1 VTLTDAGPLIALI
14 NRNDP
19 NHGTCAAALSGLPSG
34 PLATT
39 WPCFTEAMYL
49 LFRAGGFPAQQ
60 ELWRLV
66 ADGRLILHDL
76 SPTATLRS
84 AALME
89 KYRDRPMD
97 LADATLVALAESL
110 STEEVF
116 TLDRDFHIYRLISG
130 APLRLIP

>member
-14 NRNDP
+14 NRADP
-19 NHGTCAAALSGLPSG
+19 NHGMCAAALSTLPSG
-34 PLATT
+34 SLLTT

-49 LFRAGGFPAQQ
+49 LFRAGGFPAQK

-66 ADGRLILHDL
+66 ADDRLFLHEL
-76 SPTATLRS
+76 SPSAASRS
-84 AALME
+84 AELME

-110 STEEVF
+110 SIADVF
-116 TLDRDFHIYRLISG
+116 TLDHDFHVYRLASG
-130 APLRLIP
+130 KPL

>member
-19 NHGTCAAALSGLPSG
+19 NHGTCVVALSSLPSG
-34 PLATT
+34 PLITT

-66 ADGRLILHDL
+66 ADGRLVLHEL
-76 SPTATLRS
+76 SPMRS

-110 STEEVF
+110 SIEDVF
-116 TLDRDFHIYRLISG
+116 SLDHDFQIYRLASG
-130 APLRLIP
+130 AALRVIP